1 MTKGLQLA
9 GTLMTLAFVASARDA
24 RACTNILVTKGAS
37 VDGSTFITYAAD
49 SHELYGTLTYT
60 PPGVHK
66 KGELRDIID
75 GDDGKFLGRVK
86 QVEVTY
92 AVVGLINEYQVSIG
106 ETTYG
111 GRAELEGPAGIVD
124 YNSLMSIALERA
136 KTAREAVEIMGAI
149 VEAYGYASTG
159 ETFSIADPKE
169 AWMMDLIGKGKG
181 AKGAVWVARRI
192 PDGYISAHANQPR
205 ILQFPFNDP
214 ANCLYAKDVI
224 SFAREKGWFSGKDEE
239 FSFADTYAPL
249 EFGSLRFCESRVWS
263 VFRRVAPSLGL
274 TVDLIDGSQAVK
286 RMPLWVKP
294 DVKVSLHDVMQLMR
308 DHFEGTEL
316 DMTKD
321 VGAGPFVCPYR
332 WRPMEWKL
340 GEETY
345 IHERAISTQQT
356 GYSFVSQMRSWLPGP
371 IGGIFWLGF
380 DDTFTTV
387 YTPMYCGIRDIPKS
401 FGPDAG
407 NFDAFT
413 WNSAFWVFNFV
424 ANWAYSRYSDMIQ
437 DIQPVQWELEAKFL
451 AQQPEIENAALK
463 LYATSPEL
471 ARDYLTVYSVKQG
484 DMVTERWRRL
494 GEFLIW
500 KYLDGNVRD
509 AQGNVTHPRYP
520 DAWYERIVKERGD
533 SIKERKLEVTPAPTR

>member
-1 MTKGLQLA
+1 
-9 GTLMTLAFVASARDA
+9 
-24 RACTNILVTKGAS
+24 
-37 VDGSTFITYAAD
+37 
-49 SHELYGTLTYT
+49 
-60 PPGVHK
+60 
-66 KGELRDIID
+66 
-75 GDDGKFLGRVK
+75 
-86 QVEVTY
+86 VE
-92 AVVGLINEYQVSIG
+92 E
-106 ETTYG
+106 
-111 GRAELEGPAGIVD
+111 
-124 YNSLMSIALERA
+124 
-136 KTAREAVEIMGAI
+136 
-149 VEAYGYASTG
+149 YGYASTG

-181 AKGAVWVARRI
+181 ARGAVWVARRI

-463 LYATSPEL
+463 LYATSSEL